1 MWQRGQNIHKKQSK
15 QPNESFNSYNKKYQ
29 QNKNIDDKQSNIQN
43 DNKPPS
49 KKQSKQYHKD
59 QRKYNSNRS
68 SQQSK
73 PKDFVNPIYKN
84 ESDKPK
90 PEQPT
95 EFLKKMRE
103 IADIHPDNIPN
114 ANENYYFLRKRK
126 GLNKIE
132 YSDDGIN
139 YVPYIGQPFPEEKDN
154 ITINHREFLHRL
166 HHYVDEDDPYYM
178 SDSIDYELSDES
190 EDDEEPYFSDDDYY

>member
-1 MWQRGQNIHKKQSK
+1 MWQRGENIRKIQSK
-15 QPNESFNSYNKKYQ
+15 QSNESFNSYNKKYQ
-29 QNKNIDDKQSNIQN
+29 QNKNAGDMIQN
-43 DNKPPS
+43 DNSNNKPS

-103 IADIHPDNIPN
+103 ISDVHPDNIPN
-114 ANENYYFLRKRK
+114 TNENYYFLRKRK
-126 GLNKIE
+126 GSNKLE
-132 YSDDGIN
+132 YSSDDIH
-139 YVPYIGQPFPEEKDN
+139 YVPYIGQPFPEENDE

-190 EDDEEPYFSDDDYY
+190 EDDEEPYFSDEDYY